1 MAVLSRADF
10 SFFHGL
16 RVRWAEVDPQGIVFN
31 GNYLT
36 YADVAITEY
45 FRAMDVAYPADL
57 LKDGGDFFA
66 VKTLLEYLAP
76 ARFDDSLE
84 IGVRARRLGSAS
96 LAFELGIWR
105 GEQQLT
111 SGELVYVHADAV
123 NRKSLRLPEWLRG
136 RVRGFERCAP
146 AD

>member
-1 MAVLSRADF
+1 MAKLSRDAF
-10 SFFHGL
+10 SFFHPL

-45 FRAMDVAYPADL
+45 FRALEVAYPADL

-76 ARFDDSLE
+76 ARFDDALD
-84 IGVRARRLGSAS
+84 IGVRVSRLGGAS
-96 LAFELGIWR
+96 LAFELGIWCG
-105 GEQQLT
+105 GEQLT
-111 SGELVYVHADAV
+111 SGEVVYVHADAAS
-123 NRKSLRLPEWLRG
+123 RKSLRLPDWLRE
-136 RVRGFERCAP
+136 RVRGFERLVP